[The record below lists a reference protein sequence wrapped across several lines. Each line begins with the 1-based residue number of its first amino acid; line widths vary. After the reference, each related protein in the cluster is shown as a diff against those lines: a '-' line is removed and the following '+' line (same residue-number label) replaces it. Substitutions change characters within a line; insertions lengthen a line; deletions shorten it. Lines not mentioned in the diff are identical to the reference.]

1 MKKKQAI
8 YDLVEE
14 AFNSVNNI
22 ERASPKPFLLSRVNS
37 RLHKKKSSSW
47 WENAALLIGRP
58 GIVIPGLAMLMVINL
73 TAVIF
78 YASEPAVAISEQ
90 SFQASSDEFTYT
102 AATIYDNENLEP

>member
-1 MKKKQAI
+1 MKKKQTI

-37 RLHKKKSSSW
+37 RLQNKKSGSW

-58 GIVIPGLAMLMVINL
+58 SIAIPGLAMLMVVNL

-78 YASEPAVAISEQ
+78 YASEQAVVISEQ
-90 SFQASSDEFTYT
+90 SLQASSDEFSYT
-102 AATIYDNENLEP
+102 VATIYDNENSEP

>member
-1 MKKKQAI
+1 MKKKQSM

-14 AFNSVNNI
+14 AFNSINNI

-47 WENAALLIGRP
+47 WENAALFIGRP
-58 GIVIPGLAMLMVINL
+58 RIVIPGLAMLMVINL

-78 YASEPAVAISEQ
+78 YASEPSVAISEQ
-90 SFQASSDEFTYT
+90 SLQASSDEFSYT
-102 AATIYDNENLEP
+102 AAAIYDNENSEP

>member
-37 RLHKKKSSSW
+37 RLQNKKSGSW

-58 GIVIPGLAMLMVINL
+58 SIAIPGLAMLMVVNL

-78 YASEPAVAISEQ
+78 YASEQAVVISEQ
-90 SFQASSDEFTYT
+90 SLQASSDEFSYT
-102 AATIYDNENLEP
+102 VATIYDNENSEP